1 MTITFSIFRLC
12 RLLFLYAAFSPFFFV
27 QAQHKKKNLF
37 YDREKTKLQAV
48 YYVLGNNQNVID
60 SIYEEYYDNGQLRS
74 RGNYRMNKPIGLW
87 EYFHENGALRMKGEI
102 QDFLQKCPFE
112 SVSVFQPSLLLGNR
126 AEFRL
131 GEKIGSFFMKLFSF
145 LLIGNLRQYK
155 PIQSE
160 AVAIAMFIIAQKDN
174 KGFYAIESDS
184 IQEIA
189 NKKS

>member
-60 SIYEEYYDNGQLRS
+60 SIYEEYYDNGQVRS

-102 QDFLQKCPFE
+102 QDFQNNGYWTYYYENGAKYMDKVYPSPAPKETIDVSGAGDTFTAAFTLKYLQTKSIE
-112 SVSVFQPSLLLGNR
+112 
-126 AEFRL
+126 
-131 GEKIGSFFMKLFSF
+131 
-145 LLIGNLRQYK
+145 
-155 PIQSE
+155 E
-160 AVAIAMFIIAQKDN
+160 AITPRVAKNCA
-174 KGFYAIESDS
+174 
-184 IQEIA
+184 
-189 NKKS
+189 